1 MAATKATTKK
11 TAAKKAPKKAA
22 PKAAAKR
29 AAEGPEFA
37 VIETGGKQYMVAV
50 GDVLD
55 VELLGA
61 HEEGD
66 KIEFD
71 KVLMVDDGKDATIGT
86 PYIKG
91 ATVKASS
98 AIKRSRIATGKWGT
112 GSTMPACRSTRFE
125 ERSPHIAIRK
135 LPLPESPFFS

>member
-91 ATVKASS
+91 ATVKATFQGETKGKKISIIRYKAKS
-98 AIKRSRIATGKWGT
+98 NRDRKVGHRQHYARVQIDAI
-112 GSTMPACRSTRFE
+112 
-125 ERSPHIAIRK
+125 
-135 LPLPESPFFS
+135 